1 MKFYIDT
8 KFIEGPQT
16 QRFLGIPTGK
26 TKPTIDLI
34 SIGIVREDG
43 KEYYAVS
50 KDFNLKEAFY
60 RWDRKIEG
68 SPKSIGDSPY
78 LKDYWIRDN
87 VLRPLADN
95 LVSKYAEEVY
105 HLGDYFINFY
115 ALDLDPE
122 VFYDR
127 LKSLINYYG
136 KSNKQI
142 AQEVLSFVSGVSIEQ
157 ARGSSKAALE
167 STNDKPE
174 FYGYYADYDWVVFC
188 WLFGYMID
196 LPKGFPMYC
205 KDLKQIMDERL
216 DQSSRKDFFTAFDF
230 KNEGLSELT
239 HKEKIKHLK
248 KHPRWPEQE
257 NEHHA
262 LADARWNKKFHE
274 FLLND

>member
-8 KFIEGPQT
+8 EFIEGPQT
-16 QRFLGIPTGK
+16 QKFLSIPIGK

-68 SPKSIGDSPY
+68 SPRSIGY
-78 LKDYWIRDN
+78 VKDYWIRDN

-95 LVSKYAEEVY
+95 LVTKYCNEVS
-105 HLGDYFINFY
+105 HLGEYFINFY
-115 ALDLDPE
+115 APDLNE
-122 VFYDR
+122 NTFYNR

-136 KSNKQI
+136 KSNQQI
-142 AQEVLSFVSGVSIEQ
+142 AQEVLSFVSGVPIEQ
-157 ARGSSKAALE
+157 SKDTVEAALE
-167 STNDKPE
+167 STNNKPE

-216 DQSSRKDFFTAFDF
+216 ENSSQKDFLTAFDF
-230 KNEGLSELT
+230 KQEGLPELSQ
-239 HKEKIKHLK
+239 EKKIHHFK
-248 KHPRWPEQE
+248 KHPQYPDQE

-262 LADARWNKKFHE
+262 LADAKWNKKLHE
-274 FLLND
+274 FLIHN